1 MIILE
6 EPYVSNTLLSFLEEE
21 QVPVLKND
29 FSEKIFLD
37 HPKLNILNEESI
49 VELYRSSS
57 NFQLYTS
64 SEYALDWVYKTLPE
78 QRIIDQVTLLK
89 DKVLF
94 RKACN
99 SLYEDM
105 VFSELSYTDLFSFNI
120 SEIALP
126 IVLKPSVGFLSAGV
140 YVITSIED
148 WDNALADIKINFK
161 NQAALFPDK
170 VVGDGL
176 FIIESYIT
184 GTEFAIDLY
193 FNGTEPVI
201 INIFEHLFSSQ
212 KDVSDRFYRTNKA
225 LFDDYLSV
233 FTEHI
238 SNLNQVLNLKDIP
251 VHIEIRMEGDR
262 IVPIEINPLRFTG
275 LCLNELHCHIAGKHP
290 LSYFLSKTTPDY
302 QGMWKGKEDKT
313 FSFSIFDK
321 PTDSLNKSFDTEKV
335 KHLFSNILELR
346 PVNNPKLNINAF
358 IFSET
363 LSSEKE
369 EAEVI
374 LNLDMRQ
381 TMIGLN

>member
-1 MIILE
+1 MIVLE
-6 EPYVSNTLLSFLEEE
+6 EPYVSATLLSFLEKD
-21 QVPVLKND
+21 QVPVLKNE
-29 FSEKIFLD
+29 FSEKIFLE
-37 HPKLNILNEESI
+37 HPKLNILDEQSI
-49 VELYRSSS
+49 IKLHHASS

-64 SEYALDWVYKTLPE
+64 TEYALDWVYKTFPE
-78 QRIIDQVTLLK
+78 KNIIEQVTLLK

-94 RKACN
+94 RKACS

-105 VFSELSYTDLFSFNI
+105 VFSELSYTDLFSFDI
-120 SEIALP
+120 SEIKLP

-148 WDNALADIKINFK
+148 WNHALEDIEMNFK
-161 NQAALFPDK
+161 TQAALFPDK
-170 VVGDGL
+170 VVGNGL

-184 GTEFAIDLY
+184 GREFAIDLY
-193 FNGTEPVI
+193 FNDSEPVI

-212 KDVSDRFYRTNKA
+212 KDVSDRYYRTNKA

-238 SNLNQVLNLKDIP
+238 SRLNQVLNLKDIP
-251 VHIEIRMEGDR
+251 VHIELRMEGDR
-262 IVPIEINPLRFTG
+262 IIPIEINPLRFTG

-290 LSYFLSKTTPDY
+290 LSYFFAKTSPDY
-302 QGMWKGKEDKT
+302 QEMWKGKEDKT

-321 PTDSLNKSFDTEKV
+321 PKDSEDQRFDTEKA
-335 KHLFSNILELR
+335 KHLFSNILEFR

-358 IFSET
+358 VFSET
-363 LSSEKE
+363 SNLEKE
-369 EAEVI
+369 ETDVI

>member
-21 QVPVLKND
+21 QVPVLKNE

-37 HPKLNILNEESI
+37 HPNLNILNEQSI
-49 VELYRSSS
+49 VELYRTSS

-78 QRIIDQVTLLK
+78 KSIIDQVSLLK

-233 FTEHI
+233 FTDHI
-238 SNLNQVLNLKDIP
+238 SKLNQVLNLKDIP
-251 VHIEIRMEGDR
+251 VHIEMRMEGDR

-290 LSYFLSKTTPDY
+290 LSYFFSKTTPDY
-302 QGMWKGKEDKT
+302 DGMWKGKEDKT
-313 FSFSIFDK
+313 FCFSIFDK
-321 PTDSLNKSFDTEKV
+321 PADTLNKSFDTEKV

-363 LSSEKE
+363 LSSDKE

-374 LNLDMRQ
+374 LNLDMNH

>member
-290 LSYFLSKTTPDY
+290 LSYFFSKTTPDY